1 MTARLHRST
10 LILACLLSLGPA
22 CSRPA
27 PFFSVDNARAHV
39 NRLAGTI
46 GSRPLGSDA
55 NRRAREYLIEQLR
68 FYGFTVRVQEAD
80 AARAEYGLT
89 AHVANIIAVHP
100 GRDASAIA
108 LVAHYDSDDA
118 APGAAD
124 DGLGVAVCL
133 EVGRQLASKRDRQ
146 SGLMVL
152 LTDGEEL
159 GLLGAAALV
168 NDPEVRNRVRA
179 YINLDNAG
187 SDVPA
192 VLFETGPGN
201 RALMTAWSVAPE
213 PRGGSVA
220 EEVYKRLPNDTDFT
234 IFKRAGIPGL
244 NIGAVGDS
252 YAYHTPRDT
261 PDRLTDAVIRQM
273 GENVLATAQALDHV
287 TPDPADSEQLIYFD
301 LASRTTVTWSVLGS
315 RIAGIA
321 ALVAGLAAWL
331 HVVLWAWRTYR
342 WRGLVAPIAWGIV
355 GVIGAACAMVA
366 ATALLRVSR
375 EVLHPWYAHPERLWT
390 LLVVSALVVVHL
402 LFVLG
407 SRLPLALQTPR
418 HPSSVWLATVPA
430 WMVATASAHVLIP
443 SAAYLWTVPLLITAV
458 PVAAAPAAT
467 GWIARLVAG
476 LALVTASTLWLPE
489 CRQLLAFSVAL
500 LGRLPTVTPVSAF
513 AFVLGAAGLMVVPPM
528 LALLVAGP
536 APLPLAELP
545 VWRRR
550 VRQLL
555 TPALTVALVAAFA
568 WAYLAEAYTH
578 DRPLRRFV
586 QYVADHGAGQ
596 AAWEVAGNEPGLDI
610 HAAGAPTGWT
620 LNNGQVLPGVP
631 VPPVPF
637 PFAFKAPAA
646 IDPTPVSATGRSR
659 IDGDVLRVDVDV
671 TTSLQGATVLLLLP
685 PGVEP
690 SQSSIAGTVRN
701 GSWRAAF
708 VAPAGPVTFNLALPT
723 TFQSHLNDIRVGL
736 ATRALPGGTGWL
748 QQPAW
753 LGQERTVWY
762 ARGLHVAPVAWAPEV
777 APEAPLR

>member
-1 MTARLHRST
+1 MLASLV
-10 LILACLLSLGPA
+10 ILAAPA
-22 CSRPA
+22 CTRPA

-46 GSRPLGSDA
+46 GARPLGSDA

-80 AARAEYGLT
+80 ASRAEYGLT

-108 LVAHYDSDDA
+108 LVAHYDSDDV
-118 APGAAD
+118 APGAGD

-133 EVGRQLASKRDRQ
+133 EVGRLLASKRDRQ

-187 SDVPA
+187 NDAPA

-201 RALMTAWSVAPE
+201 RALMTAWSAAPE
-213 PRGGSVA
+213 PRGGSIA

-244 NIGAVGDS
+244 NIGAIGDS

-273 GENVLATAQALDHV
+273 GENVLATAKALDHI

-321 ALVAGLAAWL
+321 ALAAGLIAWV

-342 WRGLVAPIAWGIV
+342 WRGLLAPIAWAVV
-355 GVIGAACAMVA
+355 GVTAAVFAMVA
-366 ATALLRVSR
+366 ATALLRLSR

-390 LLVVSALVVVHL
+390 LLILAALVLVHL

-407 SRLPLALQTPR
+407 ARLPHALQAPR
-418 HPSSVWLATVPA
+418 HPSSVWMAALPA
-430 WMVATASAHVLIP
+430 WLVATACAHVLLP
-443 SAAYLWTVPLLITAV
+443 SAAYLWTIPLLITAV
-458 PVAAAPAAT
+458 PVAVAPAAT
-467 GWIARLVAG
+467 GWIARLIAA
-476 LALVTASTLWLPE
+476 LAFLTGCTLWLPE
-489 CRQLLAFSVAL
+489 CRQLLAFSVPL
-500 LGRLPTVTPVSAF
+500 FGRLPTVTPVSLF
-513 AFVLGAAGLMVVPPM
+513 AVVLGAVGLMIIPPV
-528 LALLVAGP
+528 LALLAAGP
-536 APLPLAELP
+536 APRPLVELP
-545 VWRRR
+545 VFLRRS
-550 VRQLL
+550 RQLL
-555 TPALTVALVAAFA
+555 TPALSVALVAVFA
-568 WAYLAEAYTH
+568 WAYVAEAYTH

-586 QYVADHGAGQ
+586 QYVADHGASQ

-610 HAAGAPTGWT
+610 HTAGAPTGWAASS
-620 LNNGQVLPGVP
+620 GQVLPGVP

-637 PFAFKAPAA
+637 PFAFRAPAA
-646 IDPTPVSATGRSR
+646 IDPTPLSSTGRSR
-659 IDGDVLRVDVDV
+659 VDGNVLRVDVDV
-671 TTSLQGATVLLLLP
+671 TSTLPGATVLLLLP

-708 VAPAGPVTFNLALPT
+708 VAPSGPVAFNVALPVG
-723 TFQSHLNDIRVGL
+723 FQPRLNEIRVGL

-748 QQPAW
+748 QQPPW

-762 ARGLHVAPVAWAPEV
+762 ARGLHVAPVAWEPVPV
-777 APEAPLR
+777 APEPSLR

>member
-1 MTARLHRST
+1 
-10 LILACLLSLGPA
+10 LIVASLAVLAGPA

-46 GSRPLGSDA
+46 GARPLGSEA

-133 EVGRQLASKRDRQ
+133 EVGRLLASKRDRQ

-187 SDVPA
+187 SDAPA
-192 VLFETGPGN
+192 VLFQTGPGN
-201 RALMTAWSVAPE
+201 RALLTAWSVAPA

-220 EEVYKRLPNDTDFT
+220 EEVYQHLPNDTDFT

-273 GENVLATAQALDHV
+273 GENVLATAQAMDRI

-301 LASRTTVTWSVLGS
+301 LASRTTVTWSVLGA

-321 ALVAGLAAWL
+321 ALAAGLVAWL
-331 HVVLWAWRTYR
+331 HVVLWGWRTYR
-342 WRGLVAPIAWGIV
+342 WRGIVLPIVWGIV
-355 GVIGAACAMVA
+355 GVAGAVCAMVA

-390 LLVVSALVVVHL
+390 LLVLSAFIVVHL
-402 LFVLG
+402 LFVIG
-407 SRLPLALQTPR
+407 ARLPQVLQAPR
-418 HPSSVWLATVPA
+418 HPSSVWMATLPV
-430 WMVATASAHVLIP
+430 WLVAASAAQWIP
-443 SAAYLWTVPLLITAV
+443 SASYLWTIPLLTTAV
-458 PVAAAPAAT
+458 PVAVAPAAN
-467 GWIARLVAG
+467 GWIARLVAV
-476 LALVTASTLWLPE
+476 LAFASASIVWLPE
-489 CRQLLAFSVAL
+489 CRELLAFSVAVF
-500 LGRLPTVTPVSAF
+500 GRLPMVTPVSLYAF
-513 AFVLGAAGLMVVPPM
+513 MLAAAGVMVIPPI

-536 APLPLAELP
+536 APLPIAEVP

-550 VRQLL
+550 AQQLL
-555 TPALTVALVAAFA
+555 TPALTLAVVGAFA
-568 WAYLAEAYTH
+568 WAYLGEAYTH

-586 QYVADHGAGQ
+586 QYVADHGTSQ

-620 LNNGQVLPGVP
+620 ASSGQVLPGVP

-637 PFAFKAPAA
+637 PFAFRAPASV
-646 IDPTPVSATGRSR
+646 DPAPVSATGRSR
-659 IDGDVLRVDVDV
+659 IDGDVLRVDVNV
-671 TTSLQGATVLLLLP
+671 TSTLDGATVLLLLP

-690 SQSSIAGTVRN
+690 SQSSIAGSVRN

-708 VAPAGPVTFNLALPT
+708 VAPTGPVAFNIALPVS
-723 TFQSHLNDIRVGL
+723 FEPRLNDIRVGL
-736 ATRALPGGTGWL
+736 ATRALPGGAGWL

-762 ARGLHVAPVAWAPEV
+762 ARGLHVAPVAWAAPV
-777 APEAPLR
+777 APPAQMTPAAALR